1 LGARPNWALG
11 LIGRSAWLGIQSG
24 RALSYDCPMSE
35 HLFSALRRWPDVEA
49 PNLFAVDASDRLI
62 LDEAESRLADIQPG
76 ELVVLGDNYGALTL
90 GAASLYGCRGIRVF
104 QDSLVSE
111 LALAENAGDLAPH
124 YRSHTLDA
132 DLLSGARLVLMQ
144 LPRSLAELD
153 EWAQA
158 IARFASPDVTV
169 IAGGRIK
176 HMTLAMN
183 EVLGRSFDDVIA
195 GRARQKSRTLTS
207 LGAQREAAEARYPIT
222 SVLREPELPV
232 EELTVSTH
240 GGAFAGA
247 ALDIGTR
254 FLLTFLPEMKPDAAT
269 AIDLGSGTGVL
280 AASLALARPDL
291 HVVAVDQSSA
301 AVAST
306 RETADANGVGARVEA
321 AREDALAGR
330 PTASADL
337 IVCNPPFHT
346 GATVHAGV
354 ALRMLADARR
364 VLKPGGELWVVFNT
378 HLGYRDYLS
387 RTVGPTRQAGRNS
400 KFTVTVSVRE

>member
-1 LGARPNWALG
+1 
-11 LIGRSAWLGIQSG
+11 
-24 RALSYDCPMSE
+24 MSE
-35 HLFSALRRWPDVEA
+35 HLFATLRRWPDVEA

-62 LDEAESRLADIQPG
+62 LDEAESQLADIQPG
-76 ELVVLGDNYGALTL
+76 ELVVMGDNYGALTL
-90 GAASLYGCRGIRVF
+90 GAASLHDCRGIRVF

-124 YRSHTLDA
+124 YTSHTLGA
-132 DLLSGARLVLMQ
+132 ELLSGARLVLMQ

-158 IARFASPDVTV
+158 IARFASPDVVV

-183 EVLGRSFDDVIA
+183 EILGRSFDDVNA

-207 LGAQREAAEARYPIT
+207 LGPRRDGVEARYPTT

-232 EELTVSTH
+232 DELTVSAH

-247 ALDIGTR
+247 TLDIGTR

-269 AIDLGSGTGVL
+269 AVDLGSGTGVL
-280 AASLALARPDL
+280 ATSLALARPDL
-291 HVVAVDQSSA
+291 HVVAIDQSIA

-321 AREDALAGR
+321 AREDALTER

-364 VLKPGGELWVVFNT
+364 VLKPGGQLWVVFNT
-378 HLGYRDYLS
+378 HLGYRDYLN

>member
-1 LGARPNWALG
+1 
-11 LIGRSAWLGIQSG
+11 
-24 RALSYDCPMSE
+24 M
-35 HLFSALRRWPDVEA
+35 
-49 PNLFAVDASDRLI
+49 
-62 LDEAESRLADIQPG
+62 
-76 ELVVLGDNYGALTL
+76 GDNYGALTL
-90 GAASLYGCRGIRVF
+90 GAAALAGCRGIRVF

-111 LALAENAGDLAPH
+111 LALASNAGDLVDR
-124 YRSHTLDA
+124 YESHTLNGS
-132 DLLSGARLVLMQ
+132 LLSGARVVLMQ

-158 IARFASPDVTV
+158 IARHAAPDVTV
-169 IAGGRIK
+169 IAGGRLK

-183 EVLGRSFDDVIA
+183 DVLARSFNEVNA
-195 GRARQKSRTLTS
+195 GRARQKSRTLTA
-207 LGAQREAAEARYPIT
+207 LGIRHDNDGQRYPTT

-232 EELTVSTH
+232 DELTVSAH

-247 ALDIGTR
+247 TLDIGTR
-254 FLLTFLPEMKPDAAT
+254 FLLTFLPEMKADAGS

-280 AASLALARPDL
+280 AASLALARPGL
-291 HVVAVDQSSA
+291 NVVAIDQSIA

-306 RETADANGVGARVEA
+306 RETADANGVEARVEA
-321 AREDALAGR
+321 AREDALTER
-330 PTASADL
+330 PAASADL

-364 VLKPGGELWVVFNT
+364 ALKPGGELWVVFNT
-378 HLGYRDYLS
+378 HLGYRDYLN

-400 KFTVTVSVRE
+400 KFTVTVSVRA

>member
-1 LGARPNWALG
+1 
-11 LIGRSAWLGIQSG
+11 
-24 RALSYDCPMSE
+24 MSD
-35 HLFSALRRWPDVEA
+35 HIFATLRRWPDLEA

-62 LDEAESRLADIQPG
+62 LDEAQTLIGDLQAG
-76 ELVVLGDNYGALTL
+76 ELVVMGDNYGALTL
-90 GAASLYGCRGIRVF
+90 GAAALAGCRGIRVF

-111 LALAENAGDLAPH
+111 LALASNAGDLADS
-124 YRSHTLDA
+124 YESHTLNA
-132 DLLSGARLVLMQ
+132 SLLSGARLVLMQ

-158 IARFASPDVTV
+158 IARHAAPDVTV

-183 EVLGRSFDDVIA
+183 EVLARSFHEVDA
-195 GRARQKSRTLTS
+195 GRARQKSRTLTAV
-207 LGAQREAAEARYPIT
+207 GAQRSTEEPRYPVT
-222 SVLREPELPV
+222 SALREPELPV
-232 EELTVSTH
+232 DELTVSAH

-254 FLLTFLPEMKPDAAT
+254 FLLTFLPEMKTDAAS

-280 AASLALARPDL
+280 ATSLALARPGL
-291 HVVAVDQSSA
+291 NVIAIDQSIA

-321 AREDALAGR
+321 AREDALTER

-378 HLGYRDYLS
+378 HLGYRDYLN

-400 KFTVTVSVRE
+400 KFTVTVSVRG

>member
-1 LGARPNWALG
+1 
-11 LIGRSAWLGIQSG
+11 
-24 RALSYDCPMSE
+24 MSD
-35 HLFSALRRWPDVEA
+35 HIFATLRRWPDLEA

-62 LDEAESRLADIQPG
+62 LDEAQTLIGDLQAG
-76 ELVVLGDNYGALTL
+76 ELVVMGDNYGALTL
-90 GAASLYGCRGIRVF
+90 GAATLAGCRGIRVF

-111 LALAENAGDLAPH
+111 LALASNAGDLAGH
-124 YRSHTLDA
+124 FESHTLNA
-132 DLLSGARLVLMQ
+132 SLLSGARLVLMQ

-158 IARFASPDVTV
+158 IARHAAPDVTV

-183 EVLGRSFDDVIA
+183 EVLARSFHEVNA
-195 GRARQKSRTLTS
+195 GRARQKSRTLTAF
-207 LGAQREAAEARYPIT
+207 GVQRSTEEPRYPMT
-222 SVLREPELPV
+222 SVLREPEIPID
-232 EELTVSTH
+232 ELTVSAH

-254 FLLTFLPEMKPDAAT
+254 FLLTFLPEMKTDASS

-280 AASLALARPDL
+280 ATSLALARPGL
-291 HVVAVDQSSA
+291 NVVAIDQSIA

-321 AREDALAGR
+321 AREDALTER

-378 HLGYRDYLS
+378 HLGYRDHLS

>member
-1 LGARPNWALG
+1 
-11 LIGRSAWLGIQSG
+11 
-24 RALSYDCPMSE
+24 MSD
-35 HLFSALRRWPDVEA
+35 HLFASLRRWPDLEA
-49 PNLFAVDASDRLI
+49 PNLVAVDASDRLI
-62 LDEAESRLADIQPG
+62 LDEAQAQLKTLHTG
-76 ELVVLGDNYGALTL
+76 ELVVMGDNFGALTL
-90 GAASLYGCRGIRVF
+90 GAATMAGCRGIRVF
-104 QDSLVSE
+104 QDSLVGE
-111 LALAENAGDLAPH
+111 LALAANAGERCDSF
-124 YRSHTLDA
+124 RSHTLDA
-132 DLLSGARLVLMQ
+132 SLLSGARVVLMQ

-158 IARFASPDVTV
+158 IARHADPGVTV

-183 EVLGRSFDDVIA
+183 AVLARSFMQVTA
-195 GRARQKSRTLTS
+195 GRARQKSRTLTAV
-207 LGAQREAAEARYPIT
+207 GVAPGEAVGRYPVS

-232 EELTVSTH
+232 DELQVSAH

-247 ALDIGTR
+247 HLDLGTR
-254 FLLTFLPEMKPDAAT
+254 FLLTFLAEMKSDAAA

-291 HVVAVDQSSA
+291 QVIAIDQSIA

-306 RETADANGVGARVEA
+306 NETAHANGVGARIVA
-321 AREDALAGR
+321 VREDALAAR

-337 IVCNPPFHT
+337 IVCNPPFHS
-346 GATVHAGV
+346 GAIVHAGV

-378 HLGYRDYLS
+378 PLGYRDYLS

>member
-1 LGARPNWALG
+1 
-11 LIGRSAWLGIQSG
+11 
-24 RALSYDCPMSE
+24 MSE
-35 HLFSALRRWPDVEA
+35 HLFATLRRWPDVEA

-62 LDEAESRLADIQPG
+62 LDEAAPQLTDIQPG
-76 ELVVLGDNYGALTL
+76 ELVVMGDNYGALTL
-90 GAASLYGCRGIRVF
+90 GAATVYDCRRIRVF

-111 LALAENAGDLAPH
+111 LALAENAGDIAPR
-124 YRSHTLDA
+124 YSSHTLGA
-132 DLLSGARLVLMQ
+132 ELLEGARLVLMQ

-158 IARFASPDVTV
+158 IARFASPDVVV
-169 IAGGRIK
+169 ISGGRIK

-183 EVLGRSFDDVIA
+183 EVLARSFDDVNA

-207 LGAQREAAEARYPIT
+207 LGARRGAIEARYPMM

-232 EELTVSTH
+232 DELTVSAH

-247 ALDIGTR
+247 ALDMGTR

-269 AIDLGSGTGVL
+269 AVDLGSGTGVL
-280 AASLALARPDL
+280 AVSLALVRPDL
-291 HVVAVDQSSA
+291 RVVAVDQSSA

-321 AREDALAGR
+321 AREDALTER

-378 HLGYRDYLS
+378 HLGYRDYLN

>member
-1 LGARPNWALG
+1 
-11 LIGRSAWLGIQSG
+11 
-24 RALSYDCPMSE
+24 MSD
-35 HLFSALRRWPDVEA
+35 HLFASLRRWPDLEA

-62 LDEAESRLADIQPG
+62 LDEAATQLEGLQAG
-76 ELVVLGDNYGALTL
+76 ELVVMGDNYGALTL
-90 GAASLYGCRGIRVF
+90 GAATLAGCRGIRVF

-111 LALAENAGDLAPH
+111 LALAANAGDLSIH
-124 YRSHTLDA
+124 YESHPLDA
-132 DLLSGARLVLMQ
+132 SLLAGARVVLMQ
-144 LPRSLAELD
+144 LPRSLTELD

-158 IARFASPDVTV
+158 IARHAAPDVTV

-183 EVLGRSFDDVIA
+183 EVLGRSFNEVNA
-195 GRARQKSRTLTS
+195 GRARQKSRTLTAFGIGHDNTE
-207 LGAQREAAEARYPIT
+207 LRFPMT

-232 EELTVSTH
+232 DELTVSAH

-280 AASLALARPDL
+280 ATSLALARPDL
-291 HVVAVDQSSA
+291 TIVAIDQSAA

-321 AREDALAGR
+321 AREDALTER

-378 HLGYRDYLS
+378 HLGYRDYLN

-400 KFTVTVSVRE
+400 KFTVTVSVRA

>member
-1 LGARPNWALG
+1 
-11 LIGRSAWLGIQSG
+11 
-24 RALSYDCPMSE
+24 MSE
-35 HLFSALRRWPDVEA
+35 HLFATLRRWPDVEA

-62 LDEAESRLADIQPG
+62 LDEAASQLADTQPG
-76 ELVVLGDNYGALTL
+76 ELVVMGDNYGALTL
-90 GAASLYGCRGIRVF
+90 GAATLHDCRGIRVF

-124 YRSHTLDA
+124 YSSHALGA
-132 DLLSGARLVLMQ
+132 ELLEGARLVLMQ

-169 IAGGRIK
+169 ISGGRIK

-183 EVLGRSFDDVIA
+183 EVLGRSFDDVNA
-195 GRARQKSRTLTS
+195 GRGRQKSRTLTS
-207 LGAQREAAEARYPIT
+207 LGAKRDAVEARYPVT

-232 EELTVSTH
+232 DELTVSAH

-247 ALDIGTR
+247 ALDMGTR

-269 AIDLGSGTGVL
+269 AVDLGSGTGVL
-280 AASLALARPDL
+280 AVSLALARPDL

-321 AREDALAGR
+321 AREDALTER

-378 HLGYRDYLS
+378 HLGYRDYLN

-400 KFTVTVSVRE
+400 KFTVTVSVRA

>member
-1 LGARPNWALG
+1 
-11 LIGRSAWLGIQSG
+11 
-24 RALSYDCPMSE
+24 MSD
-35 HLFSALRRWPDVEA
+35 HVFATLRRWPDVEA

-62 LDEAESRLADIQPG
+62 LDEAESQLADLQPG
-76 ELVVLGDNYGALTL
+76 ELVVMGDNYGALTL
-90 GAASLYGCRGIRVF
+90 GAAALAGCRGIRVF

-111 LALAENAGDLAPH
+111 LALASNAGDLVDR
-124 YRSHTLDA
+124 YESHTLNGS
-132 DLLSGARLVLMQ
+132 LLSGARVVLMQ

-158 IARFASPDVTV
+158 IARHAAPDVTV
-169 IAGGRIK
+169 IAGGRLK

-183 EVLGRSFDDVIA
+183 DVLARSFNEVNA
-195 GRARQKSRTLTS
+195 GRARQKSRTLTA
-207 LGAQREAAEARYPIT
+207 LGIRHDNDGQRYPTT

-232 EELTVSTH
+232 DELTVSAH

-247 ALDIGTR
+247 TLDIGTR
-254 FLLTFLPEMKPDAAT
+254 FLLTFLPEMKADAGS

-280 AASLALARPDL
+280 AASLALARPGL
-291 HVVAVDQSSA
+291 NVVAIDQSIA

-306 RETADANGVGARVEA
+306 RETADANGVEARVEA
-321 AREDALAGR
+321 AREDALTER
-330 PTASADL
+330 PAASADL

-378 HLGYRDYLS
+378 HLGYRDYLN

-400 KFTVTVSVRE
+400 KFTVTVSVRA

>member
-1 LGARPNWALG
+1 
-11 LIGRSAWLGIQSG
+11 
-24 RALSYDCPMSE
+24 MSE
-35 HLFSALRRWPDVEA
+35 HLFATLRRWPDVEA

-62 LDEAESRLADIQPG
+62 LDEAASQLADIQPG
-76 ELVVLGDNYGALTL
+76 ELVVMGDNYGALTL
-90 GAASLYGCRGIRVF
+90 GAATMHDCRGIRVF

-111 LALAENAGDLAPH
+111 LALAENAGDLAAH
-124 YRSHTLDA
+124 YSSHALSA
-132 DLLSGARLVLMQ
+132 ELLEGARLVLMQ

-169 IAGGRIK
+169 ISGGRIK

-183 EVLGRSFDDVIA
+183 EVLGRSFDDVNA
-195 GRARQKSRTLTS
+195 GRGRQKSRTLTS
-207 LGAQREAAEARYPIT
+207 LGAKRDAVEARYPVT

-232 EELTVSTH
+232 DELTVSAH

-247 ALDIGTR
+247 ALDMGTR
-254 FLLTFLPEMKPDAAT
+254 YLLTFLPDMKPDAAT

-280 AASLALARPDL
+280 ATSLALARPEL
-291 HVVAVDQSSA
+291 SIVAIDQSAA

-306 RETADANGVGARVEA
+306 RETADANGAGARVEA
-321 AREDALAGR
+321 AREDALTER
-330 PTASADL
+330 PAASADL

-378 HLGYRDYLS
+378 HLGYRDYLN
-387 RTVGPTRQAGRNS
+387 RTVGPTRRAGRNS
-400 KFTVTVSVRE
+400 KFTVTVSVRA

>member
-1 LGARPNWALG
+1 
-11 LIGRSAWLGIQSG
+11 
-24 RALSYDCPMSE
+24 M
-35 HLFSALRRWPDVEA
+35 
-49 PNLFAVDASDRLI
+49 
-62 LDEAESRLADIQPG
+62 
-76 ELVVLGDNYGALTL
+76 
-90 GAASLYGCRGIRVF
+90 
-104 QDSLVSE
+104 SE

-124 YRSHTLDA
+124 YNSHALCA
-132 DLLSGARLVLMQ
+132 ELLEGARLVLMQ

-169 IAGGRIK
+169 ISGGRIK

-183 EVLGRSFDDVIA
+183 EVLGRSFDDVNA
-195 GRARQKSRTLTS
+195 GRGRQKSRTLTS
-207 LGAQREAAEARYPIT
+207 LGAKRDAAEARYPVT

-232 EELTVSTH
+232 DELTVSAH

-247 ALDIGTR
+247 ALDMGTR
-254 FLLTFLPEMKPDAAT
+254 FLLTFLPEMKPDATT
-269 AIDLGSGTGVL
+269 AVDLGSGTGVL
-280 AASLALARPDL
+280 AVSLALARPDL

-321 AREDALAGR
+321 AREDALTER

-378 HLGYRDYLS
+378 HLGYRDYLN

>member
-1 LGARPNWALG
+1 
-11 LIGRSAWLGIQSG
+11 
-24 RALSYDCPMSE
+24 MSD
-35 HLFSALRRWPDVEA
+35 HIFATLRRWPDVEA

-62 LDEAESRLADIQPG
+62 LDEAAPQLADIQPG
-76 ELVVLGDNYGALTL
+76 ELVVMGDNYGALTL
-90 GAASLYGCRGIRVF
+90 GAVSLHDCRGIRVF

-111 LALAENAGDLAPH
+111 LALAENAGDFAPH
-124 YRSHTLDA
+124 YTSHTLGA
-132 DLLSGARLVLMQ
+132 ELLSGARLVLMQ

-158 IARFASPDVTV
+158 IARFASPDVVV
-169 IAGGRIK
+169 ISGGRIK

-183 EVLGRSFDDVIA
+183 EVLGRSFDDVNA

-207 LGAQREAAEARYPIT
+207 LGARREATEVRYPVT

-232 EELTVSTH
+232 DELTVSSH

-247 ALDIGTR
+247 TLDMGTR

-269 AIDLGSGTGVL
+269 AVDLGSGTGVL
-280 AASLALARPDL
+280 AVSLALARPGL
-291 HVVAVDQSSA
+291 HVVAVDQSTA

-321 AREDALAGR
+321 AREDALTER

-346 GATVHAGV
+346 GATVHAGI

-378 HLGYRDYLS
+378 HLGYRDYLN

-400 KFTVTVSVRE
+400 KFTVTVSVRG

>member
-1 LGARPNWALG
+1 
-11 LIGRSAWLGIQSG
+11 
-24 RALSYDCPMSE
+24 MSE
-35 HLFSALRRWPDVEA
+35 HLFATLRRWPDVEA

-62 LDEAESRLADIQPG
+62 LDEAAPQLADIQPG
-76 ELVVLGDNYGALTL
+76 ELVVMGDNYGALTL
-90 GAASLYGCRGIRVF
+90 GAVSLHDCRGIRVF

-124 YRSHTLDA
+124 YTSHTLGA
-132 DLLSGARLVLMQ
+132 ELLSGARLVLMQ

-158 IARFASPDVTV
+158 IARFASPDVVV
-169 IAGGRIK
+169 ISGGRIK

-183 EVLGRSFDDVIA
+183 EVLARSFDDVNA

-207 LGAQREAAEARYPIT
+207 LGPRRDSTEARYPLT

-232 EELTVSTH
+232 DQLTVSAH

-247 ALDIGTR
+247 TLDIGTR
-254 FLLTFLPEMKPDAAT
+254 FLMTFLPEMKPDAAT
-269 AIDLGSGTGVL
+269 AVDLGSGTGVL
-280 AASLALARPDL
+280 AVSLALARRDL
-291 HVVAVDQSSA
+291 QVVAVDQSIA

-321 AREDALAGR
+321 AREDALTER

-378 HLGYRDYLS
+378 HLGYRDYLN

>member
-1 LGARPNWALG
+1 
-11 LIGRSAWLGIQSG
+11 
-24 RALSYDCPMSE
+24 MSE
-35 HLFSALRRWPDVEA
+35 HLFATLRRWPDVEA

-62 LDEAESRLADIQPG
+62 LDEAAPQLADIQPG
-76 ELVVLGDNYGALTL
+76 ELVVMGDNYGALTL
-90 GAASLYGCRGIRVF
+90 GAATMHNCRGIRVF

-124 YRSHTLDA
+124 YSSHALGA
-132 DLLSGARLVLMQ
+132 ELLEGARLVLMQ

-169 IAGGRIK
+169 ISGGRIK

-183 EVLGRSFDDVIA
+183 EVLGRSFDDVNA
-195 GRARQKSRTLTS
+195 GRGRQKSRTLTS
-207 LGAQREAAEARYPIT
+207 LGAKREAQEARYPVT

-232 EELTVSTH
+232 DELTVSAH

-247 ALDIGTR
+247 ALDMGTR
-254 FLLTFLPEMKPDAAT
+254 FLLTFLPEMKTDAAT
-269 AIDLGSGTGVL
+269 AVDLGSGTGVL
-280 AASLALARPDL
+280 AVSLALARPDL

-306 RETADANGVGARVEA
+306 RETADANGVGTRVEA
-321 AREDALAGR
+321 AREDALTER

-378 HLGYRDYLS
+378 HLGYRDFLN

-400 KFTVTVSVRE
+400 KFTVTVSVRA

>member
-1 LGARPNWALG
+1 
-11 LIGRSAWLGIQSG
+11 
-24 RALSYDCPMSE
+24 MSD
-35 HLFSALRRWPDVEA
+35 HIFATLRRWPDLEA

-62 LDEAESRLADIQPG
+62 LDEAQTLVGDLQAG
-76 ELVVLGDNYGALTL
+76 ELVVMGDNYGALTL
-90 GAASLYGCRGIRVF
+90 GAAALAGCRGIRVF

-111 LALAENAGDLAPH
+111 LALASNAGELADS
-124 YRSHTLDA
+124 YESHTLNGA
-132 DLLSGARLVLMQ
+132 LLSGARLVLMQ

-158 IARFASPDVTV
+158 IALHAAPDVTV

-183 EVLGRSFDDVIA
+183 EVLARSFHEVNA
-195 GRARQKSRTLTS
+195 GRARQKSRTLTA
-207 LGAQREAAEARYPIT
+207 LGIRHEDAEQRYPAT
-222 SVLREPELPV
+222 SILREPELPID
-232 EELTVSTH
+232 ELTVSAH

-254 FLLTFLPEMKPDAAT
+254 FLLTFLPEMKTDAAS

-280 AASLALARPDL
+280 ATSLALARPGL
-291 HVVAVDQSSA
+291 NVIAIDQSIA

-321 AREDALAGR
+321 AREDALTER
-330 PTASADL
+330 SSASADL

>member
-1 LGARPNWALG
+1 
-11 LIGRSAWLGIQSG
+11 
-24 RALSYDCPMSE
+24 MSE
-35 HLFSALRRWPDVEA
+35 HLFATLRRWPDVEA

-62 LDEAESRLADIQPG
+62 LDEAESLLADIQPG
-76 ELVVLGDNYGALTL
+76 ELVVMGDNYGALTL
-90 GAASLYGCRGIRVF
+90 GAATAHDCRGIRVF

-111 LALAENAGDLAPH
+111 LALAENAGDLATH
-124 YRSHTLDA
+124 YSSHTLDA
-132 DLLSGARLVLMQ
+132 DLLSGGRLVLMQ

-169 IAGGRIK
+169 ISGGRIK

-183 EVLGRSFDDVIA
+183 EVLGRSFDDVSA

-207 LGAQREAAEARYPIT
+207 LGARRKAPEVRYPIT

-232 EELTVSTH
+232 DELTVSAH

-269 AIDLGSGTGVL
+269 AIDLGSGAGVL

-291 HVVAVDQSSA
+291 HVVAVDQSIA

-306 RETADANGVGARVEA
+306 RETSDANGVGARVET

-337 IVCNPPFHT
+337 IVCNPPFHS

-378 HLGYRDYLS
+378 HLGYRDYLN